1 MTRGFLPEVMV
12 VCGAYVFN
20 SSLAFSI
27 VLVVLGC
34 LGGITRFAVSFN
46 SSVKK
51 DQLYETA
58 STFIKKI
65 IEKPITAVDF
75 SSFTQGNEEIH

>member
-1 MTRGFLPEVMV
+1 MTRGFLPEVLV
-12 VCGAYVFN
+12 ACGAYTY
-20 SSLAFSI
+20 SHSITFSI

-34 LGGITRFAVSFN
+34 LGGFAKFAISFN
-46 SSVKK
+46 SAVKR

-65 IEKPITAVDF
+65 IEKPIGTVDL
-75 SSFTQGNEEIH
+75 SAFTQGSDEIH

>member
-1 MTRGFLPEVMV
+1 MTKGFLPEVLV
-12 VCGAYVFN
+12 ACGAYTYSHSV
-20 SSLAFSI
+20 AFSI

-34 LGGITRFAVSFN
+34 LGGFAKFAISFN
-46 SSVKK
+46 STAKR

-65 IEKPITAVDF
+65 IEKPIGTVDF
-75 SSFTQGNEEIH
+75 SSFTQGSDEIH